1 MDWTFQGAA
10 VPHATNSFFP
20 PSLQMIWP
28 SDFCLWPQTVSPPN
42 RCCCGFG
49 WWRCRGGVGRLGRRR
64 CCRWRCCPWRCSG
77 RFRRGRG
84 RCGRGRR
91 RCGRRPRRL
100 RWFRR
105 WLGRRLWRSALRSR
119 GRRGRAPLRTAAAWA
134 AVAALAADA
143 RFSVLWRRWALEQGF
158 RQDQEGKIWGLPE
171 YVRVSSE
178 IHFFLWFL
186 EFPNFGWS
194 NRLHTQTLVVD
205 SRISLFD
212 TGRGRFFSSKAGEIP
227 GGSDPN
233 HGYAM
238 YHPRTQHNGLRISP
252 PIWGT

>member
-1 MDWTFQGAA
+1 
-10 VPHATNSFFP
+10 
-20 PSLQMIWP
+20 MIWP

-64 CCRWRCCPWRCSG
+64 CCRWRCSG

-91 RCGRRPRRL
+91 RRRRCGRRPGRL

-143 RFSVLWRRWALEQGF
+143 RFSVLWRRWALASVRTKRAKDLGITRVRQGF
-158 RQDQEGKIWGLPE
+158 LR
-171 YVRVSSE
+171 
-178 IHFFLWFL
+178 
-186 EFPNFGWS
+186 N
-194 NRLHTQTLVVD
+194 T
-205 SRISLFD
+205 
-212 TGRGRFFSSKAGEIP
+212 FFSSIFRENFLILDDPKGCIP
-227 GGSDPN
+227 RHS
-233 HGYAM
+233 
-238 YHPRTQHNGLRISP
+238 
-252 PIWGT
+252 